1 MRRAFEF
8 YSPKQ
13 IERAVS
19 MTWKASGLNPQ
30 SRVADL
36 AARAA
41 WRYVRFKANRLAA
54 KGV

>member
-30 SRVADL
+30 GRGADF

-41 WRYVRFKANRLAA
+41 WRFVRYKANRLSAQ
-54 KGV
+54 GI